1 MSATVR
7 AGALLLLV
15 TACGGGDRAARTDT
29 TGMSSAPPL
38 SEQPAA
44 TTPDSAT
51 TGMSPAAPESAA
63 TVNSRDSLTRPGR
76 AAATGM
82 VSRAA
87 SPKPAAS
94 KPTPPKAAPSS
105 SPARQT
111 ASTQDTA
118 KQDTTRQDTAKQA
131 AAKPAGG
138 GPTSPQLVALGDSIF
153 HGQVA
158 GGTCTACHG
167 QDAKGTAVAPDLTDN
182 QWINGDGSYDFIV
195 HTVTTGVPQP
205 KQHPAPMP
213 PKGGATLSDQQVKAV
228 AAYVYSLSHKS

>member
-1 MSATVR
+1 
-7 AGALLLLV
+7 
-15 TACGGGDRAARTDT
+15 
-29 TGMSSAPPL
+29 MSSAPPP

-44 TTPDSAT
+44 TTADTAA

-63 TVNSRDSLTRPGR
+63 TVNSRDSLTRPAPAAASR
-76 AAATGM
+76 ATSPKAAAT
-82 VSRAA
+82 RAA
-87 SPKPAAS
+87 
-94 KPTPPKAAPSS
+94 PPKAVASS

-111 ASTQDTA
+111 ASKQDTA
-118 KQDTTRQDTAKQA
+118 KQDTAKQDTAKQA
-131 AAKPAGG
+131 AAPPAGG
-138 GPTSPQLVALGDSIF
+138 GPSSPQLVALGDSIF

-213 PKGGATLSDQQVKAV
+213 PKGGATLSDQQVNAV